1 MFYVYPYNYLIHLS
15 ISTLTE
21 QTEKSKKEKKY
32 IHTYIYINTYIYI

>member
-21 QTEKSKKEKKY
+21 QTVKRKKEKKKNIY
-32 IHTYIYINTYIYI
+32 IHTYT